1 MFVTVRRPLIASL
14 AAISCVPILLVPG
27 ISVAQRAAA
36 AEGPECGSVSPDDD
50 VERPVTGENTAMEA
64 LQVPQ
69 AWSQARRAGKRP
81 GEGVTVVVVDSG
93 ISGLDERGPS
103 PVKSPHGLVVG
114 GIIAGPNQPKPAVP
128 VGIAP
133 GARLVD
139 EPFYNVPRGEDQDGL
154 LVPMSD
160 ALERHLR
167 DVTARRRSGALKGP
181 TIVVIPMEVL
191 HTDSLEKAVAA
202 LVASGVL
209 VIAAAGDRPANDDSF
224 LDSYANDK
232 ASPGEDAIADVWP
245 AGGDGV
251 VSVGV
256 STPTDGVLRNSGID
270 LAAPGTGSVSKG
282 LNGAWCV
289 VTTVSTHWAAA
300 QVAGVAAVVWS
311 VHRGDTA
318 RQLEA
323 RLEGTASGNS
333 DGASPLTGFG
343 VVQPVEAILRD
354 VNGMGAEGHEAD
366 VVPRAKVPRERAD
379 LLADAR
385 DNAVWWGLGGGG
397 ALVILLVLRPVLA
410 RRRTGGGS
418 ELRR

>member
-1 MFVTVRRPLIASL
+1 MKVRRPLIASL
-14 AAISCVPILLVPG
+14 AAISCVPVLLIPG
-27 ISVAQRAAA
+27 ASVAHQAAVA
-36 AEGPECGSVSPDDD
+36 AEGPECSAVSPDDD

-69 AWSQARRAGKRP
+69 AWAQADKTGKRP
-81 GEGVTVVVVDSG
+81 GAGVTVVVVDSG
-93 ISGLDERGPS
+93 ISGLRDRGPA
-103 PVKSPHGLVVG
+103 PVKSAHGLIVG

-133 GARLVD
+133 GADLVD
-139 EPFYNVPRGEDQDGL
+139 EPFYNVPRGEEQDGL
-154 LVPMSD
+154 LLPMSD
-160 ALERHLR
+160 ALEQHLR
-167 DVTARRRSGALKGP
+167 GVTARRRSGALKGP
-181 TIVVIPMEVL
+181 TIVLIPMEVL

-209 VIAAAGDRPANDDSF
+209 VIAAAGDRPADDSF
-224 LDSYANDK
+224 LTSYANDK
-232 ASPGEDAIADVWP
+232 ASPGEDAVADVWP

-270 LAAPGTGSVSKG
+270 LAAPGTGSVSKA

-289 VTTVSTHWAAA
+289 VTTISSHWAAA

-318 RQLEA
+318 KQLEE
-323 RLEGTASGNS
+323 RLEGTASGNGE
-333 DGASPLTGFG
+333 GASPLTGYG

-366 VVPRAKVPRERAD
+366 VVQRAREPRERAD
-379 LLADAR
+379 LLAEAR

-397 ALVILLVLRPVLA
+397 ALVILVVLRPVLS
-410 RRRTGGGS
+410 RRRTTGGS

>member
-1 MFVTVRRPLIASL
+1 MTVRRPLIASV
-14 AAISCVPILLVPG
+14 AALVCGPVLLFPG
-27 ISVAQRAAA
+27 ESVAHQTVAVAD
-36 AEGPECGSVSPDDD
+36 GPECGAVSPDDD

-69 AWSQARRAGKRP
+69 AWSEASKAGKRP
-81 GEGVTVVVVDSG
+81 GAGVTVVVVDSG
-93 ISGLDERGPS
+93 ITGVDERGPS
-103 PVKSPHGLVVG
+103 PLKSAHGLIVG
-114 GIIAGPNQPKPAVP
+114 GIIAGPNQPKPAVS

-133 GARLVD
+133 GARMVD
-139 EPFYNVPRGEDQDGL
+139 EPFYDVPRGEEQDGVR
-154 LVPMSD
+154 VPMSD
-160 ALERHLR
+160 ALEARLKAI
-167 DVTARRRSGALKGP
+167 TARRRSGQLKGP
-181 TIVVIPMEVL
+181 TIVVVPMEVL
-191 HTDSLEKAVAA
+191 HTDSLEKAVQA
-202 LVASGVL
+202 LVASGAL
-209 VIAAAGDRPANDDSF
+209 VIAAAGDRPAADDSF
-224 LDSYANDK
+224 LKSYAGET
-232 ASPGEDAIADVWP
+232 AAPGEDAVADVWP

-270 LAAPGTGSVSKG
+270 LAAPGTGSVSKA

-289 VTTVSTHWAAA
+289 VTTVSSHWAAA

-311 VHRGDTA
+311 VHRSDTA
-318 RQLEA
+318 QQLEE

-333 DGASPLTGFG
+333 DGASPLTGYG

-354 VNGMGAEGHEAD
+354 INGMGAEGHEAD

-385 DNAVWWGLGGGG
+385 ENAVWWGLGGGG

-410 RRRTGGGS
+410 RRRAGGGS
-418 ELRR
+418 DVRR